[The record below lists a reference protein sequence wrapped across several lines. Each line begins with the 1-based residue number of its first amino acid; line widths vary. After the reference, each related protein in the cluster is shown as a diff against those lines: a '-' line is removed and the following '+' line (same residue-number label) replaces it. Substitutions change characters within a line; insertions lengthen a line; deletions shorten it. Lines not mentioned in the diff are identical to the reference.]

1 MARKKRKFSSAKAA
15 RRRSRKRKSTILA
28 RAKKEFTYQG
38 HTVTELRE
46 MPISEFAALVPAR
59 QRRSIER
66 GWTHG
71 QEKLYNDIREGKRK
85 VYKTHE
91 RDTLILPLMIGETI
105 AVHNGKQYQEVTIQP
120 EMVGHYLGEFALTRT
135 EVKHTGPGVGA
146 TRSSKYLPLK

>member
-1 MARKKRKFSSAKAA
+1 MARKRKKFSSAKAA

-28 RAKKEFTYQG
+28 RAKKEFTYMG
-38 HTVTELRE
+38 HTTPELKE
-46 MPISEFAALVPAR
+46 MSVSEFAALVPSGV
-59 QRRSIER
+59 RRSIER

-71 QEKLYNDIREGKRK
+71 QEKLYNDIKAGNRK

-91 RDTLILPLMIGETI
+91 RDTIVLPLMIDNTV
-105 AVHNGKQYQEVTIQP
+105 AVHTGKEFREVTIQP
-120 EMVGHYLGEFALTRT
+120 EMVGHFLGEFAPTRT

>member
-1 MARKKRKFSSAKAA
+1 MARKKKKFSSAKAA

-38 HTVTELRE
+38 HTQDKLQE
-46 MPISEFAALVPAR
+46 MSVSEFAALVPSR
-59 QRRSIER
+59 VRRSIER

-71 QEKLYNDIREGKRK
+71 QEKLYNDIKAEKRS

-91 RDTLILPLMIGETI
+91 RDTVILPLMIGKTV
-105 AVHNGKQYQEVTIQP
+105 AVHSGKEFKEVTIQP
-120 EMVGHYLGEFALTRT
+120 EMIGHYLGEFAMTRT
-135 EVKHTGPGVGA
+135 QVKHTGPGVGA